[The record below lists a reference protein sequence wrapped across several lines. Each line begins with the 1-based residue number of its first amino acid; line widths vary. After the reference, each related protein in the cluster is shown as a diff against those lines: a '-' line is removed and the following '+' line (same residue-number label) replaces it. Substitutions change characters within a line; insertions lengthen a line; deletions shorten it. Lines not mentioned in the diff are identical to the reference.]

1 MPPTRMRSLRVED
14 EVWDAAQERAEREHR
29 TLSDV
34 VRVSLRAYADGR
46 YDAKE
51 PPRRKK

>member
-1 MPPTRMRSLRVED
+1 MRSLRVED
-14 EVWDAAQERAEREHR
+14 EIWDPATERAEREHR

-34 VRVSLRAYADGR
+34 VRVALRAYGEGR

-51 PPRRKK
+51 PPRRKKT

>member
-1 MPPTRMRSLRVED
+1 MAPTKMRSLRVED

-29 TLSDV
+29 SLSDV
-34 VRVSLRAYADGR
+34 VRVSLRAYAEGR